1 MNIVELA
8 KEVEKAYKEAKK
20 HDNSID
26 YLKGLGSKAYA
37 KRRIELLQD
46 ELMQMKNELKS
57 YY

>member
-20 HDNSID
+20 HDSWEC
-26 YLKGLGSKAYA
+26 LKGVGSKAYC

-46 ELMQMKNELKS
+46 ELLQMKEDIKNS
-57 YY
+57 